1 MTITG
6 LELIDSIVNVDSE
19 VSDYN
24 SWPLE
29 LRRVKLYEV
38 NPDNGNWIDCGTG
51 YLNISKENNDFNIV
65 VNSDNHS
72 IFDTATQFDVF
83 VNGSEDKLLKSN
95 AKTKIVDTPIK
106 MNREYC
112 HQKESIITWQDGNN
126 SDLYRALSFQYSDSC
141 NSIWNLIFSIVPYLC
156 VDLLE
161 CDDSETHSNLLV
173 LERPTTSNI
182 DVIVSRL
189 EIESN
194 LMNSENVVI
203 DILQHGF
210 LDDLFNL
217 MEDLEDKGD
226 IGNLHKIFQ
235 VIRRIVVFYSHFNE
249 IFETILSDEYYL
261 RFFRACEYDES
272 LENYKAK
279 LPHKKFLE
287 NVKFH
292 SVVPLPEVQKIHLN
306 YRLMYLRDVV
316 MPRYLDEQSL
326 QRICALINGNF
337 SSIINMIV
345 TTGDIWRYLKENIQK
360 DFLAAKF
367 IHAVLT
373 VLKQNPMSIYER
385 HQIFMNLK
393 TNHILCEFSGYLKE
407 NCIGARRML
416 ELINANLNKE
426 NISDYSN
433 FDITSINCTCIKP
446 IDLAVEVFSMVCDI
460 NPGLLRHAIQESV
473 SENIKIGKDLRNITS
488 ENGTPKNKL
497 KSKGIESAGDVKSIP
512 SLWLNLCNIFINS
525 SESTQIQISNIFK
538 RILDPKTMDFPERD
552 DSLSLFYDM
561 GVLDKLIDCLLD
573 SSEDTN
579 VVNPTYS
586 ARVLFCDILSTCVQE
601 HNYRIKYKILQNQLP
616 YKLLQIAT
624 YPFHKI
630 FFISVIKFLRTCLG
644 TRDDFYYRLFAKH
657 DVFKE
662 IFLVLFKLR
671 IPRNRGEGCI
681 LESVILE
688 MLEFICRNKIQVLL
702 KYIMEKYSSTV
713 HLLNNYSLMGSRC
726 KVFARIVES
735 FNILQQNHQ
744 KISNE
749 EKIQFVKTIANDA
762 ESEMNYANNINKT
775 IRRDELLIGE
785 ENSELSRI
793 HYSNENLHD
802 TFMGSKK
809 KKTDLIN
816 NTEDEDSSTKGNN
829 GSSVFGTFEDVN
841 VSRFA
846 HDREGNNSY
855 FCKKKTEVKIK
866 LRD

>member
-1 MTITG
+1 MTIRE
-6 LELIDSIVNVDSE
+6 LEVIENVKDINSE
-19 VSDYN
+19 IFGYN
-24 SWPLE
+24 SFPLE

-51 YLNISKENNDFNIV
+51 YLSILKENNDFHIV
-65 VNSDNHS
+65 VDSDSCS
-72 IFDTATQFDVF
+72 IFDETSELKLFD
-83 VNGSEDKLLKSN
+83 NDSKNKLLEDN
-95 AKTKIVDTPIK
+95 IRTKIVDTPIK

-126 SDLYRALSFQYSDSC
+126 SDLYRALSFQHSESC
-141 NSIWNLIFSIVPYLC
+141 NSVWGLIFAIVPYLC

-161 CDDSETHSNLLV
+161 YDDSETQSNLLV
-173 LERPTTSNI
+173 LERPTKSNI
-182 DVIVSRL
+182 DTIVNRL
-189 EIESN
+189 EVESN

-217 MEDLEDKGD
+217 MEELEVKGD
-226 IGNLHKIFQ
+226 INSLHKIFQ

-261 RFFRACEYDES
+261 RFFKACEYDET

-279 LPHKKFLE
+279 LPHRKFLE

-292 SVVPLPEVQKIHLN
+292 SVVPLPEVHKIHLN

-316 MPRYLDEQSL
+316 MPRYLDEQTL

-345 TTGDIWRYLKENIQK
+345 TTGDIWRYLKDNIQK

-393 TNHILCEFSGYLKE
+393 ANHILCEFSGYLKE
-407 NCIGARRML
+407 NCIGARQML
-416 ELINANLNKE
+416 ELIDNNLNKE

-433 FDITSINCTCIKP
+433 FDITNINYTCIKP

-460 NPGLLRHAIQESV
+460 NPGLLRHAIQEST
-473 SENIKIGKDLRNITS
+473 SENINIEKNQLNLTS
-488 ENGTPKNKL
+488 GNETQKKQQR
-497 KSKGIESAGDVKSIP
+497 SKRMESIGDVRSIP
-512 SLWLNLCNIFINS
+512 SLWLDLCDIFVSS
-525 SESTQIQISNIFK
+525 SESTQIQISSIFK

-561 GVLDKLIDCLLD
+561 GVLDRLIDYLL
-573 SSEDTN
+573 SHFEDN
-579 VVNPTYS
+579 NIMNPIYS

-616 YKLLQIAT
+616 YRLLQIAT

-630 FFISVIKFLRTCLG
+630 FFISVVKFLKTCLG

-657 DVFKE
+657 DIFKE
-662 IFLVLFKLR
+662 IFLVLFKLKV
-671 IPRNRGEGCI
+671 PRSRGEGCI

-702 KYIMEKYSSTV
+702 KYIMEKYSNSI

-726 KVFARIVES
+726 KVFARIIDS
-735 FNILQQNHQ
+735 FINMPQSHQ
-744 KISNE
+744 KVLSCENDQLVENITNDTENE
-749 EKIQFVKTIANDA
+749 VSYFTHNT
-762 ESEMNYANNINKT
+762 NNGAKK
-775 IRRDELLIGE
+775 DELFIGE
-785 ENSELSRI
+785 NYFPGLS
-793 HYSNENLHD
+793 YSNEDSHEISR
-802 TFMGSKK
+802 GGKK
-809 KKTDLIN
+809 KKTNLDMNINEGDLCMTSN
-816 NTEDEDSSTKGNN
+816 NI
-829 GSSVFGTFEDVN
+829 SVFNTFEDVN
-841 VSRFA
+841 ATKFTNDMR
-846 HDREGNNSY
+846 GNNSSC
-855 FCKKKTEVKIK
+855 FRKKKSELKIK